1 MVDKNINRIN
11 KLGICLRKLKKKR
24 ILFIKFHQVLISI
37 LNKSKNNF
45 IKIQS
50 IVQENLLIKKIVMC
64 NIKAFN
70 SISYNDFDLLFFYS
84 LFRYFT
90 IIKFLNSSSIKI

>member
-11 KLGICLRKLKKKR
+11 KLGIKKLKKKS
-24 ILFIKFHQVLISI
+24 ILFIKFHQILNSI

>member
-11 KLGICLRKLKKKR
+11 KLGIKKLKKKS
-24 ILFIKFHQVLISI
+24 ILFIKFHQILNSI

-70 SISYNDFDLLFFYS
+70 SISYNDFDLLFFYF
-84 LFRYFT
+84 LFRYFR